1 MPEKVRAFEGLIPVV
16 HKEISG
22 RQDQAALLLL
32 LDDDPF
38 EDDPFEDE
46 PPEEDPPEDEPP
58 EEPFDDD
65 PPEDEDP
72 ESDEDEEAADS
83 LLAGTVEVP
92 EERLSVR

>member
-16 HKEISG
+16 HKGTSG

-38 EDDPFEDE
+38 EDEPFEDE
-46 PPEEDPPEDEPP
+46 PPEDELPEEDPPDE
-58 EEPFDDD
+58 E

-72 ESDEDEEAADS
+72 ESDEDEEEADS

-92 EERLSVR
+92 DERLSVR

>member
-1 MPEKVRAFEGLIPVV
+1 MQEKVRAFEGLIPVV
-16 HKEISG
+16 HKGISG

-38 EDDPFEDE
+38 EDE
-46 PPEEDPPEDEPP
+46 PPEEDPPEDESPD
-58 EEPFDDD
+58 EEPFDEA
-65 PPEDEDP
+65 PEDEDP
-72 ESDEDEEAADS
+72 ESDEDEEDAADS

>member
-16 HKEISG
+16 HKGISG

-32 LDDDPF
+32 FD
-38 EDDPFEDE
+38 DDPFEDE

-58 EEPFDDD
+58 DEEPFDEA
-65 PPEDEDP
+65 PEDEDP
-72 ESDEDEEAADS
+72 ESDEDEEDEADS

>member
-16 HKEISG
+16 HKGISG

-38 EDDPFEDE
+38 EDE
-46 PPEEDPPEDEPP
+46 PPEDEPP
-58 EEPFDDD
+58 ADELPEEDPPDEE

-72 ESDEDEEAADS
+72 ESDEDDEEEADS

>member
-16 HKEISG
+16 HKGISG

-38 EDDPFEDE
+38 EDE
-46 PPEEDPPEDEPP
+46 PPEEDPPEDESPD
-58 EEPFDDD
+58 EEPFDEA
-65 PPEDEDP
+65 PEDEDP
-72 ESDEDEEAADS
+72 ESDEDEEDAADS